1 MKKHVDLVGL
11 LFMLWGGMSL
21 LLGVSLFST
30 GIAATAIGAAV
41 APAASGGTLT
51 AGIVAAAFFTLAALG
66 LVFGA
71 THLWVGSRL
80 RRFREWARAFA
91 IVLAVVDLLC
101 VPFGTGL
108 GIYALWALLNERSKP
123 LFEET
128 VL

>member
-1 MKKHVDLVGL
+1 MKKHVVLVGL

-21 LLGVSLFST
+21 LLSVSALST
-30 GIAATAIGAAV
+30 GIAATAIGATV
-41 APAASGGTLT
+41 GPVASGGALT

-71 THLWVGSRL
+71 MHLWVGSRL

-91 IVLAVVDLLC
+91 IVLAVMDLIC

-108 GIYALWALLNERSKP
+108 GVYALWALLNERSKP
-123 LFEET
+123 LFEEPSS
-128 VL
+128 